1 MIPQGLFLGVK
12 MLGKTKGL
20 EPQAT
25 EPPRPVSSREKT
37 VIGEQIAIEGGIR
50 GRENLVIEG
59 TVKGKIELEKCHLT
73 VGSRGQV
80 QGEIHAADVTVS
92 GRLIGNIEAQGKVEI
107 TQEADFQGEIKAK
120 SISVQDGAYLKAVI
134 ELQKEAKK
142 ENATGSQPVQ
152 QAAPA
157 APTAS
162 ASGKEPIPL
171 AGQADRRK

>member
-1 MIPQGLFLGVK
+1 MIPQGLFFGVN

-25 EPPRPVSSREKT
+25 ELPPPVSSREKT
-37 VIGEQIAIEGGIR
+37 VIGEQISIEGGIR

-73 VGSRGQV
+73 VGPKGQV

-107 TQEADFQGEIKAK
+107 TQAADFQGEIKAK

-142 ENATGSQPVQ
+142 ENAVVGKPAQP
-152 QAAPA
+152 APA
-157 APTAS
+157 L
-162 ASGKEPIPL
+162 SGKEPIPL